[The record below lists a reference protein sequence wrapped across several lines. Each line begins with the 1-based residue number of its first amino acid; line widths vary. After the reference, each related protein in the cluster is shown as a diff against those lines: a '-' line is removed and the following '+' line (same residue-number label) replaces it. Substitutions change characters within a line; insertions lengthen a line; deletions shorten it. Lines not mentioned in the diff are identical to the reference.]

1 MLLNCGVGRRLLRV
15 PWTAR
20 ISKQS
25 ILKKINPE
33 YSLEGLMLKLKLKL
47 QYFGHLMWRANSLEK
62 ILMLGKTEVK
72 RRRGWKR
79 TRLLDGI
86 TDISGCQFDQAL
98 GDGDGPGSLVSCSP
112 WGHGVKHDWVTKQQP
127 STQLLRERNLELPL
141 ICSPYTLL
149 VCHLNILKI
158 HLNLFTPFNFPESGY
173 HHISPLTQM
182 SPSLSHS
189 GSFSPSHCFSP
200 ILPHSSLILSSSR
213 VIIIRKKLKY
223 AISLPKDMIKL
234 INLP

>member
-1 MLLNCGVGRRLLRV
+1 M
-15 PWTAR
+15 A
-20 ISKQS
+20 
-25 ILKKINPE
+25 
-33 YSLEGLMLKLKLKL
+33 SLTSVAVSLIKLWE
-47 QYFGHLMWRANSLEK
+47 MVMDLE
-62 ILMLGKTEVK
+62 V
-72 RRRGWKR
+72 
-79 TRLLDGI
+79 
-86 TDISGCQFDQAL
+86 
-98 GDGDGPGSLVSCSP
+98 CSP
-112 WGHGVKHDWVTKQQP
+112 WGHRVKHDWATKQQP